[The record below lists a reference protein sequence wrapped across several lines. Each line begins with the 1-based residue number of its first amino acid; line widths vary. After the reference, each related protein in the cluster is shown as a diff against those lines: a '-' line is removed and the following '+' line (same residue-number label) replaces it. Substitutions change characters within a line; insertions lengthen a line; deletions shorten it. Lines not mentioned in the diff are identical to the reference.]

1 MIKLLIKIFLT
12 EIMLTILPVVI
23 FQKYF
28 EAHLR
33 EAHPIL
39 DTIETVLT
47 FIFCQGA
54 LCTGGLLFLG
64 LLYLIWTL

>member
-1 MIKLLIKIFLT
+1 MIKLLVKIFLT

-23 FQKYF
+23 FQEYF
-28 EAHLR
+28 ESHLR

-39 DTIETVLT
+39 DAIETFVT
-47 FIFCQGA
+47 FIFCQGII
-54 LCTGGLLFLG
+54 CTGGLFFFG